1 MLLLSVVVVFA
12 AVFALPLLPGFLE
25 IVRPRDCK
33 ALNVDQGYVR
43 DPHFLG
49 ESSRAKIRS
58 YLQETHG
65 QMPFLARFLSRRSE
79 FAFADARIEIK
90 DGQTARNVLL
100 AEECIVFGDGARV
113 LDAYS
118 AGTMLLGNGVAARTL
133 LCDGPMSLGEDCRI
147 DRWIDARGDITVGHG
162 SVLGSSATT
171 AQRLELSAGVRF
183 GRAFGLPVVTLSG
196 ASTGLPGQTRAN
208 AEVVADG
215 AQVDGDLIARRD
227 LRIGDG
233 CRIRGS
239 VKAHGALVIGSG
251 SAIAGNVIARADAW
265 VGDSVTIGGH
275 LFCEGD
281 LRLGDG
287 TRIGNAVRHKSVYC
301 GKHLE
306 LGNGVRIFGWV
317 VTEPLGRAI
326 A

>member
-1 MLLLSVVVVFA
+1 MLLLSVAAFA
-12 AVFALPLLPGFLE
+12 VVFALPLLPGLLE
-25 IVRPRDCK
+25 IIRPRDRK
-33 ALNVDQGYVR
+33 ALDVDEGYVR

-49 ESSRAKIRS
+49 ESSRAKIGS
-58 YLQETHG
+58 YLRETHG
-65 QMPFLARFLSRRSE
+65 PVPFLARFLSRRSE
-79 FAFADARIEIK
+79 YAYADTRIEVK
-90 DGQTARNVLL
+90 DGQTERNVLL

-118 AGTMLLGNGVAARTL
+118 AGTMLLGNGVSARTL

-171 AQRLELSAGVRF
+171 AQRLELAAGVRF

-196 ASTGLPGQTRAN
+196 ASANTPGHTRTD
-208 AEVVADG
+208 AEAVADG
-215 AQVDGDLIARRD
+215 AVVDGDLIARRD

-251 SAIAGNVIARADAW
+251 SQIEGNVVARADAW
-265 VGDSVTIGGH
+265 IGDSVTIGGH
-275 LFCEGD
+275 LFCERD

-287 TRIGNAVRHKSVYC
+287 TRIGNAVGHKSVYC

-306 LGNGVRIFGWV
+306 LGNDVRIFGWV